1 MTELEKEVW
10 EALKGRK
17 GKESAVSYHIL
28 ANELGVHERAVR
40 AAVKR
45 LIEVFLL
52 PICSSYAPDCGGY
65 FVPQNEAEVNAAFE
79 KLYKHG
85 LSLLTRAARLRR
97 IGARQFMRQLKFDFK
112 EAHNSQLTG
121 KK

>member
-1 MTELEKEVW
+1 MSELEKEIW
-10 EALKGRK
+10 QALKWRK
-17 GKESAVSYHIL
+17 GKEYAISYHKL
-28 ANELGVHERAVR
+28 AEELGVHERAVR

-65 FVPQNEAEVNAAFE
+65 FIPQTEAEVNAAYE

-85 LSLLTRAARLRR
+85 LSLLTRAARLKR
-97 IGARQFMRQLKFDFK
+97 IGARQFMRQLRFDFK
-112 EAHNSQLTG
+112 EIQER
-121 KK
+121 K